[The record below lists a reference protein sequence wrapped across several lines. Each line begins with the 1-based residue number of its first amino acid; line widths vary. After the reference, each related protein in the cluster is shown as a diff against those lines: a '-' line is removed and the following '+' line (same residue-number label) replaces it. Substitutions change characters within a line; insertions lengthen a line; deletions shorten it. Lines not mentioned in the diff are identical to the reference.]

1 MDDVLDKLEEI
12 KAFVDGLSDEFTD
25 KGCAVVMAAHGGRCM
40 GSVRGSYKMLTKLL
54 AYCMI
59 SDSDFENAVDE
70 ALRFCKKK
78 QADALLVAFGGDKKK
93 NSHVC

>member
-1 MDDVLDKLEEI
+1 MDDVLDKLSEA

-25 KGCAVVMAAHGGRCM
+25 NGCAILMAACGSRCM

-54 AYCMI
+54 AYCMT
-59 SDSDFENAVDE
+59 SDSDFEAAVEE
-70 ALRFCKKK
+70 ALRFCKNRRTE
-78 QADALLVAFGGDKKK
+78 ALLVACGSGKKK